1 MAVAGNKSGLLFT
14 VVSFASV
21 AEIADKC
28 DPARYAR
35 RSACLLQIS
44 GLASATMSFLRAALS
59 CCFGKRPR
67 DVQDDVRVAFCIPR
81 IPSPLSEEKRTHEQ
95 VRM

>member
-14 VVSFASV
+14 GVSFASV

-44 GLASATMSFLRAALS
+44 GLASASMSFLRAALS
-59 CCFGKRPR
+59 CCLGKRPR
-67 DVQDDVRVAFCIPR
+67 DVQDDVRAPFHIFGIPNV
-81 IPSPLSEEKRTHEQ
+81 PSEEKRTHEQ
-95 VRM
+95 VRL